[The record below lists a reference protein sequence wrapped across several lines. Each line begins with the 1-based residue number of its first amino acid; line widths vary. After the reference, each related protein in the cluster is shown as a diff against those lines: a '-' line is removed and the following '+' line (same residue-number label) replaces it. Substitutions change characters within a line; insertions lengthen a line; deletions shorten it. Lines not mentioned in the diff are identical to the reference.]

1 MKRTKQL
8 QTVVDETNKYLRN
21 NRIKDE
27 ADSAFNMVTWS
38 LLQTKTY
45 HGFNYY
51 KDKTLADGTV
61 ISVLAGSDKDF
72 DYLQIY

>member
-8 QTVVDETNKYLRN
+8 QTVIDTTNAYLRN

-27 ADSAFNMVTWS
+27 ADPAFHMVTWS

-45 HGFNYY
+45 KGFNYY
-51 KDKTLADGTV
+51 KDKQIGDEV
-61 ISVLAGSDKDF
+61 IPVLAGSCTDF